1 VRKAECDAKHRGVA
15 EHALREQPGVGVKL
29 VRLSLLNSDSM
40 SETQAPF
47 SPQGDSVLWTVGW
60 DEFLA
65 LEVAGTNDDTG
76 PSRVIIHLRRWQHP
90 RSLFES
96 KAIMRSIRCQPGTPQ
111 AQQVYAAIKR
121 AHAKYG
127 PVEKAS
133 AVRVRGLRSYRL

>member
-1 VRKAECDAKHRGVA
+1 M
-15 EHALREQPGVGVKL
+15 
-29 VRLSLLNSDSM
+29 RLSLSFHSYSLSN
-40 SETQAPF
+40 TQALF
-47 SPQGDSVLWTVGW
+47 SLQGDSVLWTVGW

-111 AQQVYAAIKR
+111 AQQVYAAIMR
-121 AHAKYG
+121 THAKYG

-133 AVRVRGLRSYRL
+133 AARVSYFRLFVACLLA